1 MQGKKVFYFFAR
13 TPAPPAFVYN
23 LHFRPAQ
30 ELSDRSDVSDKSDR
44 FDKSDK
50 SDVSDKSDL
59 SDKSAPLPPAYFP
72 PFPLIFRIKLY
83 FCSLKKRKCAFLLLF
98 VRPTIQK
105 RAESPRR
112 HPYKAG
118 AKPCAKRQNKNT

>member
-1 MQGKKVFYFFAR
+1 MQGKKVFYFFAC
-13 TPAPPAFVYN
+13 TPVPPLLYN

-30 ELSDRSDVSDKSDR
+30 DLSDLSDKSDES
-44 FDKSDK
+44 DLSDK
-50 SDVSDKSDL
+50 SDKSDL
-59 SDKSAPLPPAYFP
+59 SDVSDKSAPPAYFP

-112 HPYKAG
+112 HPYQAG
-118 AKPCAKRQNKNT
+118 AEPCAKR